1 MYASREFHF
10 RIRND
15 PDEFICQVLLTPL
28 KTCIIDLF
36 ENCGRDVE
44 ETNNSKANLLEH
56 KLHQTTLVNV
66 SKLMNI
72 VEEIFYLRS
81 KSIASIRDEKINDAD
96 YTAMLPNLLCC
107 GVDMLWLSDCD
118 ASRQAFKV
126 LLESSFLPSLVMF
139 CLRFLDTDAAHVI
152 DEDTTLARSYGIQ
165 DKMSMGSLLLLR
177 LSKFFQNS
185 IVCLNSMSRRVS
197 DLKKSV
203 MESGFEEL
211 ERVDGNQALKP
222 VEKLLDER
230 ETLEGHFFAMT
241 SSLLMLCTG
250 EEVPTIAFGRRF
262 ECLLKSYPD
271 VFEVADGSTENIS
284 YMLLSARHH
293 WSTQVCK
300 LFEPLLMEMVAEDG
314 HGSSRVGCS
323 VQCLMLADR
332 HQHIISSHG
341 HFRHGYTSFCKIGLS
356 RGSVYYA
363 GLFRIMRSREVL
375 YSTPTTHKSY
385 LKAQQQFLSTF
396 LYFVPVTLLSDSFLS
411 KDLIGESA
419 SRELSSNVFKVSD
432 DHIFNPDS
440 ALLQNAQLLLDL
452 RAPAILQ
459 SFLGSRSN
467 ISVVECIFKI
477 CARVLSL
484 CCSLPVSYL
493 SQDPMMT
500 LGIEFTTCEWVQGIV
515 ECLRDVKMIPNTS
528 ECFQL
533 GIKCLYLMS
542 VNTSWLRYWPI
553 CDVLQF
559 LLLSKKRLLKYNI
572 LETGYLRKLI
582 DQTLRQLSIKKH
594 SYVSAAVS
602 MRLLSQ
608 GLEATLTSKN
618 SHGDTLLDS
627 AKPQPIQ
634 SLLIE
639 AQDMSFGSTLTEQK
653 IFTQELMMWLSFT
666 FPVSSSIEKGK
677 GLSPVVDAS
686 HRDSFWKSCS
696 ELITVMT
703 QWMPTMLLPME
714 VEDSN
719 EGDRKQRAKDSASV
733 LMDQVTV
740 IERILLYA
748 MVAEERERVGLLSLV
763 IGALWCSPAESIKAL
778 DELCDRED
786 DCWPTSHLGDS
797 CADPSLTEG
806 GLLFL
811 LRHLDLAVVLSE
823 HFLCS
828 KLYCHIVSVLVQLIS
843 VCPSEELGVL
853 SGLGIVPACLQFIF
867 HGVEVMRSIVPRTAL
882 HASFKQMYPTM
893 VSTMRSIWSC
903 CLMSGNPAIYEA
915 ILASDVIRVLI
926 EEWLPD
932 TSNLGL
938 KSSNGS
944 RTDSVDFQPMMIRFE
959 AALMLRLLTVQPV
972 EKLVY
977 ELSCR
982 VASAG
987 TVKKEMLKLKS
998 TSTKQGA
1005 TMSRSSAVSV
1015 LATLA
1020 QFDVELVNIDMQVC
1034 VLFQC
1039 VYFSG
1044 STTSLVIISLVIFC
1058 PLLGMPCA
1066 FSFIAHCRKVRVTA
1080 SLLHGLVA
1088 KMGFPRS
1095 QTEEFARS
1103 W

>member
-1 MYASREFHF
+1 
-10 RIRND
+10 
-15 PDEFICQVLLTPL
+15 
-28 KTCIIDLF
+28 
-36 ENCGRDVE
+36 
-44 ETNNSKANLLEH
+44 
-56 KLHQTTLVNV
+56 
-66 SKLMNI
+66 
-72 VEEIFYLRS
+72 
-81 KSIASIRDEKINDAD
+81 
-96 YTAMLPNLLCC
+96 
-107 GVDMLWLSDCD
+107 
-118 ASRQAFKV
+118 
-126 LLESSFLPSLVMF
+126 
-139 CLRFLDTDAAHVI
+139 
-152 DEDTTLARSYGIQ
+152 
-165 DKMSMGSLLLLR
+165 
-177 LSKFFQNS
+177 
-185 IVCLNSMSRRVS
+185 
-197 DLKKSV
+197 
-203 MESGFEEL
+203 
-211 ERVDGNQALKP
+211 
-222 VEKLLDER
+222 
-230 ETLEGHFFAMT
+230 
-241 SSLLMLCTG
+241 
-250 EEVPTIAFGRRF
+250 
-262 ECLLKSYPD
+262 
-271 VFEVADGSTENIS
+271 
-284 YMLLSARHH
+284 
-293 WSTQVCK
+293 
-300 LFEPLLMEMVAEDG
+300 
-314 HGSSRVGCS
+314 
-323 VQCLMLADR
+323 
-332 HQHIISSHG
+332 
-341 HFRHGYTSFCKIGLS
+341 
-356 RGSVYYA
+356 
-363 GLFRIMRSREVL
+363 
-375 YSTPTTHKSY
+375 
-385 LKAQQQFLSTF
+385 
-396 LYFVPVTLLSDSFLS
+396 
-411 KDLIGESA
+411 
-419 SRELSSNVFKVSD
+419 
-432 DHIFNPDS
+432 
-440 ALLQNAQLLLDL
+440 
-452 RAPAILQ
+452 
-459 SFLGSRSN
+459 
-467 ISVVECIFKI
+467 
-477 CARVLSL
+477 
-484 CCSLPVSYL
+484 
-493 SQDPMMT
+493 
-500 LGIEFTTCEWVQGIV
+500 
-515 ECLRDVKMIPNTS
+515 
-528 ECFQL
+528 
-533 GIKCLYLMS
+533 
-542 VNTSWLRYWPI
+542 
-553 CDVLQF
+553 
-559 LLLSKKRLLKYNI
+559 
-572 LETGYLRKLI
+572 
-582 DQTLRQLSIKKH
+582 
-594 SYVSAAVS
+594 
-602 MRLLSQ
+602 
-608 GLEATLTSKN
+608 
-618 SHGDTLLDS
+618 
-627 AKPQPIQ
+627 
-634 SLLIE
+634 
-639 AQDMSFGSTLTEQK
+639 
-653 IFTQELMMWLSFT
+653 
-666 FPVSSSIEKGK
+666 
-677 GLSPVVDAS
+677 
-686 HRDSFWKSCS
+686 
-696 ELITVMT
+696 
-703 QWMPTMLLPME
+703 
-714 VEDSN
+714 
-719 EGDRKQRAKDSASV
+719 
-733 LMDQVTV
+733 
-740 IERILLYA
+740 

-1066 FSFIAHCRKVRVTA
+1066 SSFIAHCRKVRVTA